1 VEPRLGRCHEAEY
14 EKKLDFTD
22 NIEYHFTCPVC
33 QSLPT
38 EPITTSCNHNM
49 CKSCLSHAM
58 RASEKKEC
66 LMCRAPLE
74 EEIEAEFDD
83 DVVGDTKM
91 KGVKKNYSRNLDF
104 QAALVAI
111 FPGYD
116 NGS

>member
-1 VEPRLGRCHEAEY
+1 MTNAILQEY

-58 RASEKKEC
+58 R
-66 LMCRAPLE
+66 
-74 EEIEAEFDD
+74 
-83 DVVGDTKM
+83 
-91 KGVKKNYSRNLDF
+91 
-104 QAALVAI
+104 
-111 FPGYD
+111 
-116 NGS
+116 

>member
-1 VEPRLGRCHEAEY
+1 MNESRY
-14 EKKLDFTD
+14 
-22 NIEYHFTCPVC
+22 
-33 QSLPT
+33 
-38 EPITTSCNHNM
+38 
-49 CKSCLSHAM
+49 

-83 DVVGDTKM
+83 DDDPMDDGETKM
-91 KGVKKNYSRNLDF
+91 KGVKKNYSRNMDF

-116 NGS
+116 NDS